1 VAKVKEK
8 AEFNSNFIDVAQK
21 LAASGAT
28 DTDIAFLL
36 GTSKR
41 GLRNWKKENPE
52 FKKALNRGRE
62 LSLAYLIAQGIRAA
76 AGYDY
81 TETTTKEKKVL
92 SDGVLVDLP
101 VETVTRHRHQPTD
114 AKLLMFLVAALDRQL
129 GGSNWLSQHK
139 IEIDDKKNINIHL
152 TGEVISNQIDE
163 LAGRLSKLIPSQEV
177 PQLTEATFEPKV

>member
-1 VAKVKEK
+1 MAKLKQI

-41 GLRNWKKENPE
+41 GLRSWKKENPD

-92 SDGVLVDLP
+92 SDGAIVDLP

-129 GGSNWLSQHK
+129 GGSNW
-139 IEIDDKKNINIHL
+139 
-152 TGEVISNQIDE
+152 
-163 LAGRLSKLIPSQEV
+163 
-177 PQLTEATFEPKV
+177 